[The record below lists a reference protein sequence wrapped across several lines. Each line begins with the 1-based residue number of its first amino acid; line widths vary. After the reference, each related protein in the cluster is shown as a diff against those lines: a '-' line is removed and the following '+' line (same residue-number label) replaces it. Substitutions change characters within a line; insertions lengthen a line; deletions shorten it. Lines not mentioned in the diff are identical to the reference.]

1 MIEVLNTPQMNF
13 FSYCENND
21 IIHEV
26 IAPYAPQQNRLVER
40 KNRSLVNNINSML
53 YSSDLPNNL

>member
-21 IIHEV
+21 IIHE
-26 IAPYAPQQNRLVER
+26 ITAPYAPQQNRASE
-40 KNRSLVNNINSML
+40 K
-53 YSSDLPNNL
+53 